1 MQAGPEQLAER
12 ALPAGAYFRG
22 AGAAA
27 IIGAMS
33 IQRTVVIT
41 GTSSGFGRL
50 AAEAFAAD
58 GWKVY
63 GTLRNVATRNAAAA
77 DALRA
82 AGVTPVEL
90 EVTDDRSVEA
100 AAKRILDESPVIDVL
115 VNNAGQAFF
124 GVTEAFT
131 PEAVSR
137 QLDINVVGP
146 LRVNRAFLP
155 AMRERKAGLIVY
167 VSSVVGRIV
176 LPFTGPYTASKF
188 ALEAFAEATAYE
200 LAPFGVDVAI
210 VQPGAFT
217 TSIGENITGADDAAR
232 IASYGDV
239 PALAENVSAGL
250 GAAAAERDAAEVAR
264 AILALANAPAG
275 MRPLRTTVPA
285 DQATDMINAA
295 TAPVQRAVIEH
306 FGLGVL
312 LPKEPASA

>member
-1 MQAGPEQLAER
+1 
-12 ALPAGAYFRG
+12 
-22 AGAAA
+22 
-27 IIGAMS
+27 MS
-33 IQRTVVIT
+33 IQRTAVIT

-77 DALRA
+77 EALRA

-90 EVTDDRSVEA
+90 DVTDDRSVEA
-100 AAKRILDESPVIDVL
+100 AATRILGESPVVDVL

-131 PEAVSR
+131 PETVAR
-137 QLDINVVGP
+137 QLDTNVLGP

-155 AMRERKAGLIVY
+155 AMRERKAGLVIY
-167 VSSVVGRIV
+167 VSSIVGRLV
-176 LPFTGPYTASKF
+176 VPFAGPYIASKF
-188 ALEAFAEATAYE
+188 ALEAFAETTAYE

-217 TSIGENITGADDAAR
+217 TSIAENITGADDAAR
-232 IASYGDV
+232 VASYGDV
-239 PALAENVSAGL
+239 PALAEKVSAGL
-250 GAAAAERDAAEVAR
+250 GAAAAERDAADVAR

-275 MRPLRTTVPA
+275 TRPLRTTVPA
-285 DQATDMINAA
+285 DEATDAINA
-295 TAPVQRAVIEH
+295 TAASIQRAVLEH

-312 LPKEPASA
+312 LPKETASA